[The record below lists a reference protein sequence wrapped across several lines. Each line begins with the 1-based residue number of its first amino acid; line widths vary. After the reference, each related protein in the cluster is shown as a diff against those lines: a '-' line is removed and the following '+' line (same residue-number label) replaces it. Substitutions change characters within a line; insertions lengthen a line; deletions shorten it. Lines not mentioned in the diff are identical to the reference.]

1 MRLPPNI
8 CLSFRPI
15 FYPLVLHPHL
25 DLDPAC
31 RRLMLM
37 RNCGSRSLEAA
48 TWGICWRGPLGGAGE
63 RPAAWRP
70 RPDSWTWPCN
80 NHNKERNDDIYIWK
94 ICNHLNKERNDIY
107 IWKINSHHNKER
119 NDDINIWKFCF
130 FLHPRSKIVFFKLHE
145 SKQRRKKNDFLSLS
159 RNNVMLSSPN
169 FVFVEIYFLPII
181 YVNLLFH
188 CLFSKKTYIFLL
200 NDLQ

>member
-15 FYPLVLHPHL
+15 FYQLVLHPHL

-31 RRLMLM
+31 KRLML
-37 RNCGSRSLEAA
+37 NCGSRSLEAA

-70 RPDSWTWPCN
+70 RPDSWIWPCN

-107 IWKINSHHNKER
+107 VWKINSHHNKER

-130 FLHPRSKIVFFKLHE
+130 FPSPTLKNRVFHASWIKTE
-145 SKQRRKKNDFLSLS
+145 KKTMIFCLCHVIMSCFPLQILSLL
-159 RNNVMLSSPN
+159 RFIFYLSFMWTCFFN
-169 FVFVEIYFLPII
+169 AYLAKK
-181 YVNLLFH
+181 H
-188 CLFSKKTYIFLL
+188 TFSF
-200 NDLQ
+200 

>member
-70 RPDSWTWPCN
+70 RLDSWTWPCN
-80 NHNKERNDDIYIWK
+80 HHNKERNDDIYIWK
-94 ICNHLNKERNDIY
+94 IYN
-107 IWKINSHHNKER
+107 HHNKER
-119 NDDINIWKFCF
+119 NDDINIWKFSF

-145 SKQRRKKNDFLSLS
+145 SKQREKNDFLSLS

-200 NDLQ
+200 QVNDLQ

>member
-70 RPDSWTWPCN
+70 RPDSWIWPCN

-94 ICNHLNKERNDIY
+94 ISNHHNKERNDIY
-107 IWKINSHHNKER
+107 ILKINNHHNKER
-119 NDDINIWKFCF
+119 NDDINIWKFSF
-130 FLHPRSKIVFFKLHE
+130 FPSPTLKNRVFQASWMKTE
-145 SKQRRKKNDFLSLS
+145 RKKWF
-159 RNNVMLSSPN
+159 
-169 FVFVEIYFLPII
+169 FVSV
-181 YVNLLFH
+181 
-188 CLFSKKTYIFLL
+188 T
-200 NDLQ
+200 